1 MTEDRPLHVVL
12 AGGGSA
18 GHIEPALAL
27 ADALGRRD
35 PRNEVTCLG
44 TTKGLDTKLIPARG
58 YPLELIPAVPMPR
71 KPTRDLLTVPSR
83 LAGTVRRAAE
93 VLDKVSADVV
103 VGFGGYVALPA
114 YFAAR
119 RRSVPIVVHEAN
131 VRPGLANRV
140 GARMTEWIATGSP
153 DSRLGGGRYL
163 GMPLRRMISNLDRPA
178 LRAEAL
184 ESFGFEQGRATLLVF
199 GGSLGARRLN
209 EAIEG
214 AAEAFSAA
222 GVQILH
228 ALGRGAWHDDA
239 EFPVTGAAYV
249 RVPYLDRMDL
259 AYAAA
264 DAVLCRGGM
273 MTCSELAAV
282 GLPAV
287 YVPLPVGNG
296 EQRLNAQPVVR
307 AGGGLLVD
315 DEKLTPAWLVEN
327 LLPLLADRERLGEM
341 GRAAAAFGRRD
352 GDEALVDLVYEAVKG
367 GPMSRAAVKTRDR
380 IGGAAEA
387 EVEDEDEAAEAER

>member
-1 MTEDRPLHVVL
+1 MTVDRPLHVVL

-27 ADALGRRD
+27 ADALRRRD
-35 PRNEVTCLG
+35 PRSEITCLG
-44 TTKGLDTKLIPARG
+44 TTKGLDTKLIPERG

-71 KPTRDLLTVPSR
+71 KPTRDLLTVPAR

-93 VLDKVSADVV
+93 VLDQVSADVV

-140 GARMTEWIATGSP
+140 GARMTEWVATGSP

-163 GMPLRRMISNLDRPA
+163 GMPLRQMISTLDRPA

-184 ESFGFEQGRATLLVF
+184 EFFGLKQGPATLLVF

-228 ALGRGAWHDDA
+228 ALGRGAWRDDA
-239 EFPVTGAAYV
+239 EFPVTGAPYV

-259 AYAAA
+259 AYSAA

-273 MTCSELAAV
+273 MTCSELAAI

-287 YVPLPVGNG
+287 YVPLPIGNG

-307 AGGGLLVD
+307 AGGGMLVE
-315 DEKLTPAWLVEN
+315 DERLTPAWLVEN
-327 LLPLLADRERLGEM
+327 LLPLLAERERLSEM
-341 GRAAAAFGRRD
+341 GAAAAAFGRRD
-352 GDEALVDLVYEAVKG
+352 GDEALADLVYEAVSG
-367 GPMSRAAVKTRDR
+367 GPTSAAARTP
-380 IGGAAEA
+380 GAAA
-387 EVEDEDEAAEAER
+387 PGAIEDEAAEAER

>member
-1 MTEDRPLHVVL
+1 MTEDPPLHVVL

-27 ADALGRRD
+27 ADALLRRD
-35 PRNEVTCLG
+35 ERTEITCLG
-44 TTKGLDTKLIPARG
+44 TTRGGLDTKLIPARG

-71 KPTRDLLTVPSR
+71 KPTIDVFTVPSR
-83 LAGTVRRAAE
+83 LAGTVRRTVE
-93 VLDKVSADVV
+93 VLDKAAADVV
-103 VGFGGYVALPA
+103 VGFGGHVALPA

-131 VRPGLANRV
+131 VRPGLANRI
-140 GARMTEWIATGSP
+140 GARMTDWIATGSP
-153 DSRLGGGRYL
+153 DCRLGGGRYL
-163 GMPLRRMISNLDRPA
+163 GMPLRQMISSLDRRA
-178 LRAEAL
+178 LHDEAV
-184 ESFGFEQGRATLLVF
+184 EFFGLNPELKTLLVS

-209 EAIEG
+209 EAIEDV
-214 AAEAFSAA
+214 AEAFSAA

-228 ALGRGAWHDDA
+228 ALGRGAWREDVA
-239 EFPVTGAAYV
+239 FPVSGAPYV

-264 DAVLCRGGM
+264 DAMLCRGGM

-287 YVPLPVGNG
+287 YVPLPIGNG

-307 AGGGLLVD
+307 AGGGLLVE
-315 DEKLTPAWLVEN
+315 DEQLTSAWLTAN
-327 LLPLLADRERLGEM
+327 LLPLLADREKLDEM
-341 GRAAAAFGRRD
+341 GKAAAEFGRRD
-352 GDEALVDLVYEAVKG
+352 GDEALVDLVYEAV
-367 GPMSRAAVKTRDR
+367 RAGVTEKV
-380 IGGAAEA
+380 AATV
-387 EVEDEDEAAEAER
+387 EVEA

>member
-1 MTEDRPLHVVL
+1 MTEDRPLRAVL

-27 ADALGRRD
+27 ADALRRRD
-35 PRNEVTCLG
+35 PRSSITCLG
-44 TTKGLDTKLIPARG
+44 TTKGLDTKLVPERG

-71 KPTRDLLTVPSR
+71 KPTLDVFTVPSR

-93 VLDKVSADVV
+93 VLDKVDAQVV
-103 VGFGGYVALPA
+103 VGFGGYVSLPA

-119 RRSVPIVVHEAN
+119 RRGVPIVVHEAN

-140 GARMTEWIATGSP
+140 GSRMTDWIATGSP
-153 DSRLGGGRYL
+153 DCRLSGGRYL
-163 GMPLRRMISNLDRPA
+163 GMPLRQMISHLDRPA
-178 LRAEAL
+178 LRDEAL
-184 ESFGFEQGRATLLVF
+184 GFFGLAPDRPTLLVY
-199 GGSLGARRLN
+199 GGSQGARRLN

-214 AAEAFSAA
+214 AAGALSEA

-228 ALGRGAWHDDA
+228 AVGRGNWRDQDV
-239 EFPVTGAAYV
+239 FPVTGAAYV
-249 RVPYLDRMDL
+249 RVPYLDRMDY

-264 DAVLCRGGM
+264 DLVLGRGGM

-287 YVPLPVGNG
+287 YVPLPIGNG

-307 AGGGLLVD
+307 AGGGILVE
-315 DEKLTPAWLVEN
+315 DEQLTPAWLLEHA
-327 LLPLLADRERLGEM
+327 LPLLTDPVRLAEM
-341 GRAAAAFGRRD
+341 GAAAAAFGRRD
-352 GDEALVDLVYEAVKG
+352 GDEALADLVYEAAGSAEK
-367 GPMSRAAVKTRDR
+367 P
-380 IGGAAEA
+380 AEA
-387 EVEDEDEAAEAER
+387 QGAS

>member
-1 MTEDRPLHVVL
+1 VTEDRPLHAVL

-27 ADALGRRD
+27 ADALRRRD
-35 PRNEVTCLG
+35 PRSSITCLG
-44 TTKGLDTKLIPARG
+44 TTKGLDTKLIPERG

-71 KPTRDLLTVPSR
+71 KPTMDVFTVPSR

-93 VLDKVSADVV
+93 ILDKVQADVV
-103 VGFGGYVALPA
+103 VGFGGYVSLPA

-119 RRSVPIVVHEAN
+119 RRGVPIVVHEAN

-140 GARMTEWIATGSP
+140 GSRMTDWIATGSP
-153 DSRLGGGRYL
+153 DCRLSGGRYL
-163 GMPLRRMISNLDRPA
+163 GMPLRQMIAHLDRPA
-178 LRAEAL
+178 LRDEARR
-184 ESFGFEQGRATLLVF
+184 SFGLLPDRPTLLVY
-199 GGSLGARRLN
+199 GGSQGARRLN

-214 AAEAFSAA
+214 AAGALSEA

-228 ALGRGAWHDDA
+228 AVGRGNWRDQDV
-239 EFPVTGAAYV
+239 FPVAGAPYV
-249 RVPYLDRMDL
+249 RLPYLDRMDL

-264 DAVLCRGGM
+264 DLVLGRGGM

-307 AGGGLLVD
+307 AGGGILVP
-315 DEKLTPAWLVEN
+315 DEQLTPAWLLEHA
-327 LLPLLADRERLGEM
+327 LPLLADPVRLDEM
-341 GRAAAAFGRRD
+341 GAAAAAFGRRD
-352 GDEALVDLVYEAVKG
+352 GDEALADLVYEAAGSAGK
-367 GPMSRAAVKTRDR
+367 P
-380 IGGAAEA
+380 AEA
-387 EVEDEDEAAEAER
+387 QGEQAR

>member
-1 MTEDRPLHVVL
+1 VTEDRPLHIVL

-27 ADALGRRD
+27 ADALRRRD
-35 PRNEVTCLG
+35 PRTEITCLG
-44 TTKGLDTKLIPARG
+44 TTRGGLDTKLIPARG

-71 KPTRDLLTVPSR
+71 KPTIDMLTVPSR
-83 LAGTVRRAAE
+83 LAGTVRRTVE
-93 VLDKVSADVV
+93 VLDKVAADIV
-103 VGFGGYVALPA
+103 VGFGGHVALPA

-119 RRSVPIVVHEAN
+119 RRSLPIVVHEAN
-131 VRPGLANRV
+131 IRPGLANRV
-140 GARMTEWIATGSP
+140 GARMTGWIATGSP
-153 DSRLGGGRYL
+153 DCRINGGRYL
-163 GMPLRRMISNLDRPA
+163 GMPLRRMISQLDRA
-178 LRAEAL
+178 ARREEAL
-184 ESFGFEQGRATLLVF
+184 EFFGLLPDLPTLLVF

-209 EAIEG
+209 ESIEG

-228 ALGRGAWHDDA
+228 ALGRGAWREDTA
-239 EFPVTGAAYV
+239 EFPVPGARYV

-259 AYAAA
+259 AYCAA
-264 DAVLCRGGM
+264 DAVLGRAGM
-273 MTCSELAAV
+273 NTCSEIAAV

-296 EQRLNAQPVVR
+296 EQRLNARPVVR

-315 DEKLTPAWLVEN
+315 DEDLTPAWLGEN
-327 LLPLLADRERLGEM
+327 LLPLLSDPERLGEM

-352 GDEALVDLVYEAVKG
+352 GDEALADLVYEAMG
-367 GPMSRAAVKTRDR
+367 GGASAVGTAAAS
-380 IGGAAEA
+380 AAEA
-387 EVEDEDEAAEAER
+387 EL

>member
-1 MTEDRPLHVVL
+1 VTEDPPLHVVL

-27 ADALGRRD
+27 ADALRRRD
-35 PRNEVTCLG
+35 ERTEITCLG
-44 TTKGLDTKLIPARG
+44 TTKGLDTRLIPQRG
-58 YPLELIPAVPMPR
+58 YPLELIPAVPLPR
-71 KPTRDLLTVPSR
+71 KPTMDVFTVPSR
-83 LAGTVRRAAE
+83 LAGTVRLAAE
-93 VLDKVSADVV
+93 VLDKAAADVV

-131 VRPGLANRV
+131 VRPGLANRI
-140 GARMTEWIATGSP
+140 GARMTDWIATGSP
-153 DSRLGGGRYL
+153 DCRLGGGRYL
-163 GMPLRRMISNLDRPA
+163 GMPLRRMISGLDRQA
-178 LRAEAL
+178 LRAEAV
-184 ESFGFEQGRATLLVF
+184 EFFGLRPELKTLLVF
-199 GGSLGARRLN
+199 GGSQGARRLN

-222 GVQILH
+222 GVQIVH
-228 ALGRGAWHDDA
+228 ALGRGAWREGD
-239 EFPVTGAAYV
+239 EVTVSGARYV

-287 YVPLPVGNG
+287 YVPLPIGNG
-296 EQRLNAQPVVR
+296 EQRLNAQQVVR
-307 AGGGLLVD
+307 AGGGLMVD
-315 DEKLTPAWLVEN
+315 DDELTSAWLTAN
-327 LLPLLADRERLGEM
+327 LLPLYADREKLDEM
-341 GRAAAAFGRRD
+341 GNAAAAFGRRD
-352 GDEALVDLVYEAVKG
+352 GDEALVELVYEAV
-367 GPMSRAAVKTRDR
+367 R
-380 IGGAAEA
+380 GAAA
-387 EVEDEDEAAEAER
+387 NTMGQTVTAEADQ

>member
-1 MTEDRPLHVVL
+1 MTVDRPLHVVL

-27 ADALGRRD
+27 ADALRRRD
-35 PRNEVTCLG
+35 PRSEVTCLG
-44 TTKGLDTKLIPARG
+44 TTKGLDTKLIPERG
-58 YPLELIPAVPMPR
+58 YPLELIPAVPLPR
-71 KPTRDLLTVPSR
+71 KPSRDVLTVPAR
-83 LAGTVRRAAE
+83 LAGTVRRVAE
-93 VLDKVSADVV
+93 VLDQVTADVV

-140 GARMTEWIATGSP
+140 GARMTDWVATGSP
-153 DSRLGGGRYL
+153 DCRLGGGRYL
-163 GMPLRRMISNLDRPA
+163 GMPLRQMISTLDRPA
-178 LRAEAL
+178 RRAEAL
-184 ESFGFEQGRATLLVF
+184 EFFGLEDGPATLLVF

-228 ALGRGAWHDDA
+228 ALGRGAWREDV
-239 EFPVTGAAYV
+239 EFSVPGARYV

-259 AYAAA
+259 AYSAA

-273 MTCSELAAV
+273 MTCSELAAI

-287 YVPLPVGNG
+287 YVPLPIGNG

-307 AGGGLLVD
+307 AGGGLLVE
-315 DEKLTPAWLVEN
+315 DERLTPAWLAEN
-327 LLPLLADRERLGEM
+327 LLPMLADRERLGEM

-352 GDEALVDLVYEAVKG
+352 GDEALVDLVYEALG
-367 GPMSRAAVKTRDR
+367 GGADPGQGAAPAA
-380 IGGAAEA
+380 GSGAHAAAEA
-387 EVEDEDEAAEAER
+387 EL

>member
-1 MTEDRPLHVVL
+1 VTEDPPLHVVL

-27 ADALGRRD
+27 ADALLRRD
-35 PRNEVTCLG
+35 ERTEITCLG
-44 TTKGLDTKLIPARG
+44 TTRGGLDTKLIPARG

-71 KPTRDLLTVPSR
+71 KPTIDVFTVPSR
-83 LAGTVRRAAE
+83 LAGTVRRTVE
-93 VLDKVSADVV
+93 VLDQAAADVV
-103 VGFGGYVALPA
+103 VGFGGHVALPA

-131 VRPGLANRV
+131 VRPGLANRI
-140 GARMTEWIATGSP
+140 GARMTDWIATGSP
-153 DSRLGGGRYL
+153 DCRLGGGRYL
-163 GMPLRRMISNLDRPA
+163 GVPLRRMISTLDRRA
-178 LRAEAL
+178 LRAEAV
-184 ESFGFEQGRATLLVF
+184 EFFGLNPDLKTLLVS

-209 EAIEG
+209 EAIEDV
-214 AAEAFSAA
+214 AEAFSAA

-228 ALGRGAWHDDA
+228 ALGRGAWREDA
-239 EFPVTGAAYV
+239 EFPVSGAPYV

-264 DAVLCRGGM
+264 DAMLCRGGM

-287 YVPLPVGNG
+287 YVPLPIGNG

-307 AGGGLLVD
+307 AGGGLLVQD
-315 DEKLTPAWLVEN
+315 QELTSAWLTAN
-327 LLPLLADRERLGEM
+327 LLPLLADREKLDEM
-341 GRAAAAFGRRD
+341 GKAAAEFGRRD
-352 GDEALVDLVYEAVKG
+352 GDEALVDLVYEAV
-367 GPMSRAAVKTRDR
+367 RAGVAEK
-380 IGGAAEA
+380 AAA
-387 EVEDEDEAAEAER
+387 TVEVEA

>member
-1 MTEDRPLHVVL
+1 VTEDRPLHVVL

-27 ADALGRRD
+27 ADALVRRD
-35 PRNEVTCLG
+35 PQTEITCLG
-44 TTKGLDTKLIPARG
+44 TTRGGLDTKLIPARG

-71 KPTRDLLTVPSR
+71 KPTIDMLTVPAR
-83 LAGTVRRAAE
+83 LAGTVRRTVE
-93 VLDKVSADVV
+93 VLDKVTADVV
-103 VGFGGYVALPA
+103 VGFGGHVALPA

-119 RRSVPIVVHEAN
+119 RCSLPIVVHEAN

-140 GARMTEWIATGSP
+140 GARMTDWIATGSP
-153 DSRLGGGRYL
+153 DCRLSGGRYI
-163 GMPLRRMISNLDRPA
+163 GMPMRRVISQLDRPA
-178 LRAEAL
+178 VRAEAL
-184 ESFGFEQGRATLLVF
+184 EFFGLLPDLKTLLVF

-214 AAEAFSAA
+214 AAEDFSAA
-222 GVQILH
+222 GVQIVH
-228 ALGRGAWHDDA
+228 ALGRGAWREGD
-239 EFPVTGAAYV
+239 ERFPVPGARYV
-249 RVPYLDRMDL
+249 RLPYLDRMDL

-264 DAVLCRGGM
+264 DAALCRGGM
-273 MTCSELAAV
+273 NTCSELAAV

-315 DEKLTPAWLVEN
+315 DEKLTAAWLVEN
-327 LLPLLADRERLGEM
+327 LLPLLSDRERLDEM

-352 GDEALVDLVYEAVKG
+352 GDEALVELVYEAVRG
-367 GPMSRAAVKTRDR
+367 GDGAGSSPAGADADAPEAAQ
-380 IGGAAEA
+380 AAEA
-387 EVEDEDEAAEAER
+387 EL

>member
-1 MTEDRPLHVVL
+1 MTEDAPLHVVL

-27 ADALGRRD
+27 ADALCRRD
-35 PRNEVTCLG
+35 ARNEITCIG
-44 TTKGLDTKLIPARG
+44 TTRGGLDTRLIPARG

-71 KPTRDLLTVPSR
+71 KPTIDVFTVPSR
-83 LAGTVRRAAE
+83 LAGTVRRTVD
-93 VLDKVSADVV
+93 VLDKARADIV
-103 VGFGGYVALPA
+103 VGFGGHVALPA

-131 VRPGLANRV
+131 VRPGLANRI

-153 DSRLGGGRYL
+153 DCRLSGGRYL
-163 GMPLRRMISNLDRPA
+163 GVPLRRMISELDRRA
-178 LRAEAL
+178 RREEAIEFFGLRKDAV
-184 ESFGFEQGRATLLVF
+184 TLLVS

-209 EAIEG
+209 EAIED
-214 AAEAFSAA
+214 AAEQFSAA

-228 ALGRGAWHDDA
+228 ALGRGAWRDDV
-239 EFPVTGAAYV
+239 EFPVSGAPYV

-264 DAVLCRGGM
+264 DAMLCRGGM

-287 YVPLPVGNG
+287 YVPLPIGNG
-296 EQRLNAQPVVR
+296 EQRLNAAPVVR
-307 AGGGLLVD
+307 AGGGLLVE
-315 DEKLTPAWLVEN
+315 DEELTPAWLAAN
-327 LLPLLADRERLGEM
+327 LLPLLADREKLDEM
-341 GRAAAAFGRRD
+341 GKAAAEFGRRN
-352 GDEALVDLVYEAVKG
+352 GDEALVDLVYEAV
-367 GPMSRAAVKTRDR
+367 R
-380 IGGAAEA
+380 GGAAEMA
-387 EVEDEDEAAEAER
+387 EAMVAAEATVTAEADQ

>member
-1 MTEDRPLHVVL
+1 VTEDRPLHVVL

-27 ADALGRRD
+27 ADALCRRD

-163 GMPLRRMISNLDRPA
+163 GMPLRQMISNLDRPG
-178 LRAEAL
+178 LREEAL
-184 ESFGFEQGRATLLVF
+184 DFFGLEKGLPTLLVF

-228 ALGRGAWHDDA
+228 ALGRAAWREDA

-273 MTCSELAAV
+273 MTCSELAAI

-287 YVPLPVGNG
+287 YVPLPIGNG

-341 GRAAAAFGRRD
+341 GKAAAAFGRRD

-367 GPMSRAAVKTRDR
+367 GPMSRAAVKTDDR
-380 IGGAAEA
+380 IGSEAEA
-387 EVEDEDEAAEAER
+387 EDDAAEAER

>member
-27 ADALGRRD
+27 ADALRRHD
-35 PRNEVTCLG
+35 PRSEVTCLG

-58 YPLELIPAVPMPR
+58 YPLELIPAVPLPR
-71 KPTRDLLTVPSR
+71 KPTMDVFTVPSR

-93 VLDKVSADVV
+93 VLDKVTADVV

-140 GARMTEWIATGSP
+140 GARMTEWVATGSP
-153 DSRLGGGRYL
+153 DCRLSGRYL
-163 GMPLRRMISNLDRPA
+163 GMPLRQMISTLDRPA
-178 LRAEAL
+178 RRAEAL
-184 ESFGFEQGRATLLVF
+184 EFFGLENGPPTLLVF
-199 GGSLGARRLN
+199 GGSQGARRLN
-209 EAIEG
+209 EAIED
-214 AAEAFSAA
+214 AAQAFSGA

-228 ALGRGAWHDDA
+228 ALGRGAWRDGV
-239 EFPVTGAAYV
+239 EFPVPGARYV
-249 RVPYLDRMDL
+249 RVPYVDRMDL
-259 AYAAA
+259 AYSAA

-287 YVPLPVGNG
+287 YVPLPIGNG

-315 DEKLTPAWLVEN
+315 DEKLTSAWLVEN
-327 LLPLLADRERLGEM
+327 LLPMLSDRERLNEM

-352 GDEALVDLVYEAVKG
+352 GDEALVKLVYEAVG
-367 GPMSRAAVKTRDR
+367 SADAGEVTRGPASAAAPEVSET
-380 IGGAAEA
+380 AETAEA
-387 EVEDEDEAAEAER
+387 EL

>member
-1 MTEDRPLHVVL
+1 VTEDPPLHVVL

-27 ADALGRRD
+27 ADALLRRD
-35 PRNEVTCLG
+35 ERTEITCLG
-44 TTKGLDTKLIPARG
+44 TTRGGLDTKLIPARG

-71 KPTRDLLTVPSR
+71 KPTIDVFTVPSR
-83 LAGTVRRAAE
+83 LAGTVRRTVE
-93 VLDKVSADVV
+93 VLDRAAADVV
-103 VGFGGYVALPA
+103 VGFGGHVALPA

-131 VRPGLANRV
+131 VRPGLANRI
-140 GARMTEWIATGSP
+140 GARMTDWIATGSP
-153 DSRLGGGRYL
+153 DCRLGGGRYL
-163 GMPLRRMISNLDRPA
+163 GMPLRQMISSLDRRA
-178 LRAEAL
+178 LRAEAV
-184 ESFGFEQGRATLLVF
+184 EFFGLNPDLKTLLVS

-209 EAIEG
+209 EAIEDV
-214 AAEAFSAA
+214 AEAFSAA

-228 ALGRGAWHDDA
+228 ALGRGAWREDA
-239 EFPVTGAAYV
+239 EFPVSGAPYV

-264 DAVLCRGGM
+264 DAMLCRGGM

-287 YVPLPVGNG
+287 YVPLPIGNG

-307 AGGGLLVD
+307 AGGGLLVQ
-315 DEKLTPAWLVEN
+315 DEELTSAWLTAN
-327 LLPLLADRERLGEM
+327 LLPLLADREKLDEM
-341 GRAAAAFGRRD
+341 GKAAAEFGRRD
-352 GDEALVDLVYEAVKG
+352 GDEALVDLVYEAV
-367 GPMSRAAVKTRDR
+367 RAGVTEKV
-380 IGGAAEA
+380 AATV
-387 EVEDEDEAAEAER
+387 EVEA